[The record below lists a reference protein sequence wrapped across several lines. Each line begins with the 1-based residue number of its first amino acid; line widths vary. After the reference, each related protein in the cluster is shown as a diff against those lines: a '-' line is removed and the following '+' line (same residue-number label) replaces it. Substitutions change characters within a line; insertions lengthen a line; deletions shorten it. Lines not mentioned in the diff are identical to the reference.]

1 MGSLLH
7 LARYGKT
14 SAGHLKAKVAQAGR
28 SSGAWGQRGRRGTWG
43 EWPRAPS
50 PCRHF
55 FTLSKVGETGRD
67 AGQKGKPFVC
77 PPPNGHG
84 VGAFDFMPGVH
95 RFSVM

>member
-7 LARYGKT
+7 LVRSGKT

-50 PCRHF
+50 L
-55 FTLSKVGETGRD
+55 TLSKVGETGRD
-67 AGQKGKPFVC
+67 AGQKGKTFVC
-77 PPPNGHG
+77 PPPNWHG
-84 VGAFDFMPGVH
+84 VGAFDLMPGVH